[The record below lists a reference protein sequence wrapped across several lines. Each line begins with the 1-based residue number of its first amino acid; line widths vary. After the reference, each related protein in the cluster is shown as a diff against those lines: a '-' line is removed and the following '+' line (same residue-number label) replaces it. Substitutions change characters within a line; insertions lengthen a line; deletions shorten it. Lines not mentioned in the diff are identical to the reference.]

1 MKTLTLIAAMDQAR
15 AIGIDGGL
23 PWHLPEDLKHFKA
36 STVGKTVLMG
46 RRTFEEV
53 GKALPRRQNLIL
65 SRSMTA
71 APPGCVLAATLTD
84 ALAMADSDE
93 VMVIGGGEIYRATL
107 RRANRLLITHVHT
120 RVARADTWFP
130 RISSKRWSGWTMSEQ
145 QPDPKHEH
153 GFSIVEYLP
162 RVVDD
167 KVLCRTPAV
176 GKKPTRIPV
185 WKFELMRDRI
195 LAVVGGQKEPIAFKA
210 LPGLVD
216 RKLAKAERASLG
228 SLGWHVTTVKLE
240 LEVAGELRRAPGSGP
255 QRLTTD

>member
-23 PWHLPEDLKHFKA
+23 PWHLPADLKHFKS

-65 SRSMTA
+65 SRSMKTA
-71 APPGCVLAATLTD
+71 PAGCLLAATLSG

-107 RRANRLLITHVHT
+107 RQASRLLITHVHT

-130 RISSKRWSGWTMSEQ
+130 RISSKRWSGWAMSEQ
-145 QPDPKHEH
+145 DPDLKHEH

-167 KVLCRTPAV
+167 KVLCRTPTI
-176 GKKPTRIPV
+176 GKKPNRIPA
-185 WKFELMRDRI
+185 WKFEMLRDRI
-195 LAVVGGQKEPIAFKA
+195 LAVVGSRKDPVLFKD

-216 RKLAKAERASLG
+216 RRLSKAERVSLG

-240 LEVAGELRRAPGSGP
+240 LESAGELRRAPGSGP
-255 QRLTTD
+255 QRLTIG